1 MTMGSTS
8 EPSKL
13 SLIETISLAVGFTI
27 GSGIITQT
35 GIGIGMTGRSIFLA
49 FLVSAILFLISFRP
63 IFIMSTVRPTTS
75 AAYVFSKEL
84 IHEDVGIFYAYVYF
98 LGRMTIAVFGIS
110 LAQYILTY
118 VILST
123 QVYSLFVGNPLWSNV
138 IIIAYMVIVIA
149 GIAIR
154 RYRINHA
161 G

>member
-1 MTMGSTS
+1 
-8 EPSKL
+8 
-13 SLIETISLAVGFTI
+13 
-27 GSGIITQT
+27 
-35 GIGIGMTGRSIFLA
+35 
-49 FLVSAILFLISFRP
+49 
-63 IFIMSTVRPTTS
+63 MSTVRPTTS

-138 IIIAYMVIVIA
+138 IIIAYMIVVIA